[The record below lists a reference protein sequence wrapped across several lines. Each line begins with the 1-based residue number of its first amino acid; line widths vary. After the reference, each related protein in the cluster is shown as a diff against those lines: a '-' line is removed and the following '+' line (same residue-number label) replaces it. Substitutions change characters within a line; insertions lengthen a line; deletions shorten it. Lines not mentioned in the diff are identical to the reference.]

1 MRQSPRTPLNSARAF
16 RRAAPNA
23 PNTANDEFGA
33 FDAFD
38 AFGAAA
44 AHTRERKDCPMPRRP
59 KETRPE
65 AEQARILALLD
76 SLPIGDR
83 TAQLPPPRRVRAKD
97 RSGRVLKLAAR

>member
-1 MRQSPRTPLNSARAF
+1 
-16 RRAAPNA
+16 
-23 PNTANDEFGA
+23 
-33 FDAFD
+33 
-38 AFGAAA
+38 
-44 AHTRERKDCPMPRRP
+44 MPRRP

>member
-16 RRAAPNA
+16 RRSAPNA

-33 FDAFD
+33 FDAF
-38 AFGAAA
+38 GAAA
-44 AHTRERKDCPMPRRP
+44 ANTRERKDCPMPRRP